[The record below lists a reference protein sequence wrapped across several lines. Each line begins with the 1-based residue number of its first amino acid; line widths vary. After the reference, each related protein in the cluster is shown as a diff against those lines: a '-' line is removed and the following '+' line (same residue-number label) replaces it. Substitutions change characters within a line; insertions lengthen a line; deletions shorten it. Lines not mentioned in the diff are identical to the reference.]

1 MFIFNNLENLIFSK
15 TPTDEAKKDS
25 IPLAKGSSFN
35 EILHQAV
42 NDAARL
48 DSDKLQTYSAI
59 SQDITEKREANLNS
73 PEPFNAELFNERISR
88 DIKQTLDTSSTS
100 YAESISNNS
109 SISTHAESE
118 KSESTKIV
126 DVHEYS
132 QNSNSSLKTLNK
144 NDLILEEE
152 MSTKSAAPKD
162 ISAEILLQAFAKL
175 DTEKT
180 FSKDAKT
187 VSRKVD
193 LESKQ
198 EEKISSSDLKNSRL
212 EGQTAISP
220 KWNSKDS
227 EVKDAKK
234 LDTKIVSGETSIS
247 KAKDLKVEIDS
258 KEITLKE
265 MKREVLKDSERVAK
279 GEDTPKL
286 SQTQVKIKESTNL
299 NQKISSEAKPE
310 ISNLNSLNIS
320 THAQSTGKEEVV
332 ASALISIDPRKT
344 KKNSELE
351 SKDKSSSE
359 NLKPVMRDF
368 SGIEKDFRIAKETLV
383 EVSGLDKNKWTITR
397 REKEVEHANLERKK
411 ESISLLNEIA
421 LKSSSSQTSSDS
433 DKSFSNPR
441 YETNGLKTFNE
452 SMKTANADKPRE
464 AGFDRENFSKSLND
478 LVSKARINIV
488 ENGKNSAQI
497 SLYPKDLG
505 KMTLNIDVTKEKVD
519 GKILVDSEFIKNR
532 LLGDVSQLKADL
544 KASGLD
550 LQSISIEVRNQS
562 SLAFDFANPSNEKE
576 SSRGKSEGASSALPQ
591 FASLDNE
598 LESEFSQ
605 KSYNLVDIKI

>member
-1 MFIFNNLENLIFSK
+1 MFILNNLENLIFSK
-15 TPTDEAKKDS
+15 TPNEETKKDS

-59 SQDITEKREANLNS
+59 SQEITERREANLNS
-73 PEPFNAELFNERISR
+73 PEPFKAELFNERISHETKP
-88 DIKQTLDTSSTS
+88 IL
-100 YAESISNNS
+100 ESL
-109 SISTHAESE
+109 
-118 KSESTKIV
+118 
-126 DVHEYS
+126 
-132 QNSNSSLKTLNK
+132 SNSSTEVTSNNPPNYNELEKSNSTNSISPKEYALNSRSVSK
-144 NDLILEEE
+144 DLDESELLSDSKSYTEKAFSKDV
-152 MSTKSAAPKD
+152 ST
-162 ISAEILLQAFAKL
+162 EILLQAFVKF
-175 DTEKT
+175 DNE
-180 FSKDAKT
+180 
-187 VSRKVD
+187 KVD
-193 LESKQ
+193 SKEGKSASKKVNHELKQ
-198 EEKISSSDLKNSRL
+198 DEKVPSLDLKKSNL
-212 EGQTAISP
+212 EGQIAISP
-220 KWNSKDS
+220 KSNSKDS
-227 EVKDAKK
+227 EIKGPKK
-234 LDTKIVSGETSIS
+234 LDTKIVSGESSIS
-247 KAKDLKVEIDS
+247 KVKDLKVELDS
-258 KEITLKE
+258 KEIPLKE
-265 MKREVLKDSERVAK
+265 MKREVLKDSERVVK
-279 GEDTPKL
+279 VEDTVKL
-286 SQTQVKIKESTNL
+286 SQAQVKTKDTSNI
-299 NQKISSEAKPE
+299 NQKISSDVKSE
-310 ISNLNSLNIS
+310 ISNQSTFDIS
-320 THAQSTGKEEVV
+320 THLRSTGKEEV
-332 ASALISIDPRKT
+332 ATSNLLSIDMRKT

-351 SKDKSSSE
+351 SKDKSNSDS
-359 NLKPVMRDF
+359 LKPVTRDF

-441 YETNGLKTFNE
+441 YETNGLKTFAD
-452 SMKTANADKPRE
+452 SMKTTNADKPRE
-464 AGFDRENFSKSLND
+464 ALFDRENFSKSLND

-550 LQSISIEVRNQS
+550 LQTISIEVRNQS

-576 SSRGKSEGASSALPQ
+576 SSREQSEAVNSSLPQ
-591 FASLDNE
+591 FASTDDE
-598 LESEFSQ
+598 LESEYSK

>member
-15 TPTDEAKKDS
+15 NPTEEAKKDS

-48 DSDKLQTYSAI
+48 DSDKLQTYGAM

-73 PEPFNAELFNERISR
+73 PEPFKAELFNERISR
-88 DIKQTLDTSSTS
+88 DIKQTLDTT

-109 SISTHAESE
+109 SISSHAESE
-118 KSESTKIV
+118 KLESTKIG
-126 DVHEYS
+126 DAHEYS
-132 QNSNSSLKTLNK
+132 QNFNSSLQTLNK
-144 NDLILEEE
+144 NDLLLEEE
-152 MSTKSAAPKD
+152 MSTKSVAPKD
-162 ISAEILLQAFAKL
+162 ISAEILLQTFAKL

-180 FSKDAKT
+180 FSKEVKT
-187 VSRKVD
+187 VSKKVD

-198 EEKISSSDLKNSRL
+198 DEKKSSVDLKNSKL
-212 EGQTAISP
+212 EGQTAIVP
-220 KWNSKDS
+220 KLNSKDS
-227 EVKDAKK
+227 EIKDVKK
-234 LDTKIVSGETSIS
+234 LDTKVVPNENSIS
-247 KAKDLKVEIDS
+247 KTKDLRVEIDS
-258 KEITLKE
+258 KEVLAKDI
-265 MKREVLKDSERVAK
+265 KREIVKDSERSVK
-279 GEDTPKL
+279 MEDTPKL
-286 SQTQVKIKESTNL
+286 SQTQVKTKDISNI

-310 ISNLNSLNIS
+310 ISNLSSLNIS
-320 THAQSTGKEEVV
+320 TYTQNTSKEEVA
-332 ASALISIDPRKT
+332 ASNLISIDPRKT
-344 KKNSELE
+344 KKNSDLE

-359 NLKPVMRDF
+359 SLKPVMRDF

-383 EVSGLDKNKWTITR
+383 EVSGLDKSKWTITR

-411 ESISLLNEIA
+411 ESVSLLNEIA
-421 LKSSSSQTSSDS
+421 LKASSSQTSSDS

-441 YETNGLKTFNE
+441 YETNGLKTFAE
-452 SMKTANADKPRE
+452 SMKTANTDKPRD

-550 LQSISIEVRNQS
+550 LQSISVEVRNQS

-576 SSRGKSEGASSALPQ
+576 FYREQSEGVNSSLPQ
-591 FASLDNE
+591 FASNDEEN
-598 LESEFSQ
+598 ESEFSQ
-605 KSYNLVDIKI
+605 KSYNLVDVKV